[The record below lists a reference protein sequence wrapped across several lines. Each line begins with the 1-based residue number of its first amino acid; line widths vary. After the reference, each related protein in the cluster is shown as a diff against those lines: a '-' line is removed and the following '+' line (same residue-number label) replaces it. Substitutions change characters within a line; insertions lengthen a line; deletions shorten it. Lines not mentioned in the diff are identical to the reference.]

1 LENNNLAGF
10 LNDFLQFIDN
20 SKGIVITSHV
30 NADVDAI
37 SSSLLMQDICMELS
51 KKCCVHL
58 ESISRGAKAILD
70 ELGIGSLQCKELNA
84 DQFIILDAA
93 NASQMGEIGK
103 VLIRKEIKKLLI
115 DHHKEGELSKIVN
128 LYYVDNEASSTTE
141 ILVELMEM
149 LSIRPDK
156 DIATLAIMG
165 ILTDSGNLERA
176 RLSTFRSLVYL
187 INHGGDYKKARK
199 ILREVFGFVNE
210 EFSARMARLK
220 ALSRMMLGRVC
231 GNLIIAL
238 SEVGAHESDA
248 SRIIIDI
255 GGDIAITLNEKQKGM
270 GRGSIKISERALE
283 KGVDASRI
291 AKRLSTFFSGSG
303 GGHRGAGIFTFS
315 HKADKEKIFNYAIHI
330 INNEECKSGRERNE
344 Q

>member
-1 LENNNLAGF
+1 MENSNLADF
-10 LNDFLQFIDN
+10 LNNFLQFIDN
-20 SKGIVITSHV
+20 SKGIVITSHA

-37 SSSLLMQDICMELS
+37 SSSFLMQSICMELN
-51 KKCCVHL
+51 KKCCVHF
-58 ESISRGAKAILD
+58 ESISKEAKIVLD
-70 ELGIGSLQCKELNA
+70 KLGIGSLQCKDLNVN
-84 DQFIILDAA
+84 QIVILDTA
-93 NASQMGEIGK
+93 NVSQMGEIGK
-103 VLIRKEIKKLLI
+103 TLIRKEIKKLLI

-165 ILTDSGNLERA
+165 ILADSGNLERA
-176 RLSTFRSLVYL
+176 KLSTFRSLVYL
-187 INHGGDYKKARK
+187 IDHGGNYKKAKK
-199 ILREVFGFVNE
+199 ILREAFGFVNE
-210 EFSARMARLK
+210 EFPARMARLK
-220 ALSRMMLGRVC
+220 ALSRTMLGKVC

-238 SEVGAHESDA
+238 SEVGAYESDA

-255 GGDIAITLNEKQKGM
+255 GGDIAITLNEKRKGI
-270 GRGSIKISERALE
+270 GRGSIKISERAVE
-283 KGVDASRI
+283 RGVDASRI
-291 AKRLSTFFSGSG
+291 AKRLSTFFNGSG

-315 HKADKEKIFNYAIHI
+315 RGVDKEKIFNYAIHI

-344 Q
+344 